1 VPDRVSVSPH
11 LPTSPPKTS
20 DGSGCPQEEDDVA
33 HMSTPAVPSTALKYP
48 SKDTGPSRDREP
60 DVHVDS
66 DTSVADKRVKEP
78 VRLAAPHP
86 ADEKTSTTRFVGGYM
101 RSMAKSLRLRRKAR
115 SDVPSGPAVLTVT
128 HSPSAVGRPV
138 GDCWSGVP
146 VHTADPEVGFAK
158 ADQVTFPDAYDART
172 PT

>member
-1 VPDRVSVSPH
+1 MF
-11 LPTSPPKTS
+11 TSPPKTS

-33 HMSTPAVPSTALKYP
+33 HTATLAVPSTALKYP

-66 DTSVADKRVKEP
+66 DTSVVDKRVTES
-78 VRLAAPHP
+78 VRRVALHP
-86 ADEKTSTTRFVGGYM
+86 ADEKTSTTRFVGGKR
-101 RSMAKSLRLRRKAR
+101 RSIAKSLRLRRKAR
-115 SDVPSGPAVLTVT
+115 SDAPPDCTELTVT

-138 GDCWSGVP
+138 GDCWSAVP
-146 VHTADPEVGFAK
+146 VHTAPEVGFAK